1 MTKAEKE
8 ERIINYIHNLEELD
22 NVGCY
27 GYIYISLLVDIIAE
41 VAFGCQH
48 THDFHGE
55 TIYPDDIIEYNKLMS
70 KISLVIGNMVDKRI
84 IKISKSKKMFK
95 LA

>member
-8 ERIINYIHNLEELD
+8 ERILNYIHNLEGLD

-27 GYIYISLLVDIIAE
+27 GYLYISFLVDIIAE

-55 TIYPDDIIEYNKLMS
+55 TIYPEDIIEYNILMS
-70 KISLVIGNMVDKRI
+70 KISTVIGNMANKGV
-84 IKISKSKKMFK
+84 IKLSKSRKMFK
-95 LA
+95 LV